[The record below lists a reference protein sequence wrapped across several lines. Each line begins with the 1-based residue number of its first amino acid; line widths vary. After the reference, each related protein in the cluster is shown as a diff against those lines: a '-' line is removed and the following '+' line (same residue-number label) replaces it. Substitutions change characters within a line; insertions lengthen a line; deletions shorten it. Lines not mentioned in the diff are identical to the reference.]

1 MQITCFSLPDSA
13 ALRLTAEKPAEMP
26 EEGPP
31 RATAKE
37 HELKREGFP
46 LAERRQNLTKPSR
59 QKRRATTG
67 HKGPLNERDRDR
79 KPHAQEHRGDP
90 DAMYR

>member
-1 MQITCFSLPDSA
+1 MP
-13 ALRLTAEKPAEMP
+13 EKPADMP